1 MSKKIRTLFA
11 LVFSLILLVSITPI
25 RANAAESD
33 FQVDAKAAISVDY
46 ETGKILYNQN
56 ADTPLG
62 IASITKIIGLY
73 LVEEQVKE
81 GKLAWDD
88 TVEISDYAE
97 ELSVTPDLSNVPLHK
112 ENQYTVKELF
122 DSAVIQSANASMV
135 ALAEKISGSESKFVD
150 LMKEKL
156 KSWGITDAVLVN
168 ASGLNNSYLGEH
180 LYPGSSA
187 DAENTLS
194 AKDVAIV
201 ARHLL
206 IDFPDF
212 LEVSKT
218 TTKMFGENTQSPV
231 EMVNW
236 NWMLPGFI
244 NAKEGVD
251 GLKTGTTELAGA
263 CFVGTMEKDGR
274 RVITVVLNVAGHEE
288 NPSVR
293 FIETGKLMDYSFENW
308 SLEEVSTAD
317 ATIPDQK
324 TIAVTDGKE
333 LKAPIVLKDSV
344 KAWVRKDMDQTQTTI
359 QPTFDKKLVD
369 KETITAPVAKD
380 QTIGTAT
387 LQLTQDT
394 LGYLDD
400 AQLPTTDIIV
410 NSKVEKA
417 NFFVLTGRKIA
428 TFFSNLF

>member
-333 LKAPIVLKDSV
+333 LKAPIILKDSV

>member
-410 NSKVEKA
+410 NSNVEKA